1 MNYPSELELLEFFG
15 VDPERSED
23 VTLFRVVDQAGV
35 NLEFSYNDTDD
46 SLQTALYVGG
56 RCICVVCHE
65 RMTRFWIEQSILRAE
80 FTSSDNNV
88 TLSLLVRPTIRVDW
102 SGLRSS

>member
-1 MNYPSELELLEFFG
+1 MNYPPELELLEFFG

-23 VTLFRVVDQAGV
+23 VTLFRVFDQAGIA
-35 NLEFSYNDTDD
+35 LEFSYNDADD
-46 SLQTALYVGG
+46 SVQTSFYVAD

-65 RMTRFWIEQSILRAE
+65 RMTRFWIDQTVLRAE
-80 FTSSDNNV
+80 FTYSDNNV
-88 TLSLLVRPTIRVDW
+88 ALSLLVRPTIRVDW